1 MRVIV
6 LASQKGGSGKTTLAG
21 HLAVQAELTGS
32 GPVAVIDTDPQGS
45 LAKWWNARE
54 AETPAFVAASF
65 DNLRSDLDALRAQG
79 FKLVFIDTPP
89 AVTRAISHV
98 VSHADL
104 VVMPTRPSPHDLRAV
119 GATVEIAAAHN
130 KAMVFVINA
139 ATARAKITAEAAV
152 ALSQHGTVAPV
163 MLNHRVDFAASMTD
177 GRTVMEYSAKCASA
191 KEIGGLW
198 EYLSGRLARLDGNLL
213 EYRDPAGF
221 DFAPPPPVESPSGP
235 AFLQAPEP
243 APAEAGAVIGEQT
256 GASVEAVSTPSDS
269 DLPLPAFTESVEA
282 AETAD
287 FIAGDLPPSVPDLTP
302 PFERGAPISGVA
314 PAAFQ
319 ADASFDLERTPPPL
333 LENPQQALLEAVQ
346 RLRGELDYPV
356 SLEDI
361 LHPEPASDGSLPAP
375 VTDTAP
381 MRRKGLTPFLNRMT
395 GFGRRG

>member
-21 HLAVQAELTGS
+21 HLAVQAELAGA

-54 AETPAFVAASF
+54 ADTPAFVAARF
-65 DNLRSDLDALRAQG
+65 DNLHSDLDALRAQG

-89 AVTRAISHV
+89 AVTNAISHV
-98 VSHADL
+98 VGHADL

-130 KAMVFVINA
+130 KSMVFVVNA

-198 EYLSGRLARLDGNLL
+198 EYLSGRLARLDGNLVA
-213 EYRDPAGF
+213 YSDPAGF
-221 DFAPPPPVESPSGP
+221 DFAALPPAGASSEPDAPPAGETAPVE
-235 AFLQAPEP
+235 AD
-243 APAEAGAVIGEQT
+243 AVFDGQP
-256 GASVEAVSTPSDS
+256 GASVEAVSTPSDF
-269 DLPLPAFTESVEA
+269 DLPLPGVTGLISQV
-282 AETAD
+282 ETAEPSA
-287 FIAGDLPPSVPDLTP
+287 IA
-302 PFERGAPISGVA
+302 APQS
-314 PAAFQ
+314 PLQ
-319 ADASFDLERTPPPL
+319 DASFDLERTPPPL
-333 LENPQQALLEAVQ
+333 TENPQQALLEAVQ
-346 RLRGELDYPV
+346 RLRGELDYPL

-361 LHPEPASDGSLPAP
+361 LNPETAPDAILPVPAA
-375 VTDTAP
+375 DTGP

-395 GFGRRG
+395 GFGRRS

>member
-21 HLAVQAELTGS
+21 HLAVQAEITGA

-65 DNLRSDLDALRAQG
+65 DNLRSDLEVLRAQG

-89 AVTRAISHV
+89 AVTKAISHV

-119 GATVEIAAAHN
+119 GATVEIAATH
-130 KAMVFVINA
+130 KKSMVFVVNA

-177 GRTVMEYSAKCASA
+177 GRTVMEYNAKCASA
-191 KEIGGLW
+191 KEVGGLW
-198 EYLSGRLARLDGNLL
+198 DYLSSRLARLDGNLI
-213 EYRDPAGF
+213 EYKDPAGF
-221 DFAPPPPVESPSGP
+221 DFAAPPPDGSPSAPDVMQAREPARVEDAPVFHSLPVAQEDIVSISSDFELPSPGADDGMAPVEV
-235 AFLQAPEP
+235 AEP
-243 APAEAGAVIGEQT
+243 AAAAAPQSSAE
-256 GASVEAVSTPSDS
+256 
-269 DLPLPAFTESVEA
+269 
-282 AETAD
+282 
-287 FIAGDLPPSVPDLTP
+287 
-302 PFERGAPISGVA
+302 
-314 PAAFQ
+314 
-319 ADASFDLERTPPPL
+319 DASFDLERVPPPL
-333 LENPQQALLEAVQ
+333 IENPQQALLEAVQ
-346 RLRGELDYPV
+346 RLRGELDYPL
-356 SLEDI
+356 SLEEI
-361 LHPEPASDGSLPAP
+361 LNPERTAGAILPASARGAEDA
-375 VTDTAP
+375 AP

-395 GFGRRG
+395 GFGRRS